1 MSERSDSFTAIRST
15 YRLQFH
21 REFTFRDAI
30 ALVPYLASLGVSHI
44 YASPIMEAR
53 PGSTHGY
60 DIINHNR
67 LNPEIGTETDFR
79 ALVDALHAHS
89 MGLILFG
96 LVYGYLALA
105 HEELLFD
112 SPCLLLVGLAMVC
125 GFVILAKLFW
135 FSLPFWS
142 LCVALAC
149 SVASI
154 AVSRG

>member
-1 MSERSDSFTAIRST
+1 MLAKLLMTGSTAI
-15 YRLQFH
+15 F
-21 REFTFRDAI
+21 
-30 ALVPYLASLGVSHI
+30 LVLGVIHFAYTFWWPRLAPRDPGLQAMMSNVSPVLTPETTMWKAWLGFN
-44 YASPIMEAR
+44 AS
-53 PGSTHGY
+53 
-60 DIINHNR
+60 
-67 LNPEIGTETDFR
+67 
-79 ALVDALHAHS
+79 HS

-149 SVASI
+149 SASI